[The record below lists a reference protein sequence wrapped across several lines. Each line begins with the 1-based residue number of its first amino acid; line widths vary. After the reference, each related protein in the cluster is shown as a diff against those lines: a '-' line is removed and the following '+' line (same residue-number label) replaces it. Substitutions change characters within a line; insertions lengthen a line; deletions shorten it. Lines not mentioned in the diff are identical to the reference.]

1 MSDGKI
7 FTRLKSGELREELQ
21 QAFKKSKPQNRVMI
35 VLKKLV
41 ANIILNNNEISSLMP
56 DIIPLMKIDNLE
68 IRKMCFHFIVAYA
81 RVNPKEAYEA
91 LPFLSRF
98 KDESSPILR
107 SLALRTL
114 SSVPN
119 KEFVEVTFNCIKYLL
134 KDLDP
139 HVRKGAA
146 FAVSRLYQ
154 YDPKRTEAENLID
167 DLNDL
172 LYDSNQ
178 VVVSNALAALSS
190 ITEQSKTLSLTID
203 KSHSLTLIS
212 HLSNTNEWCQIYIL
226 NSLISYVPQT
236 TEEATEL
243 IEAVIPTLQHENSSV
258 VLNAIKAIVY
268 YCNYVRSPELVIP
281 TLSKRL
287 GSSLA
292 SLLSKPAEIQF
303 LVLRNVIL
311 LLLGRRELINVD
323 VEMFFCRYDD
333 PIYVK
338 DTKLEI
344 IYLLANEKNVHT
356 VLRELEEYA
365 TEVDV
370 AMARKAIR
378 AFGNLAVKLPNAA
391 DECVNVICDLASN
404 GISYIVQESV
414 IAIKNITRKYP
425 GRFNFAIDELVKH
438 YKLVDE
444 PDAKT
449 AMIWILGQNC
459 DTISE
464 SAVILEE
471 FISNFK
477 DDPIEVQYVTLTAAT
492 KLYLKVPEK
501 GEALV
506 LKVLKWAT
514 EDVDNPDIR
523 DRGYMYWRL
532 LSSEHASGNEGNFQ
546 EVTKSIILN
555 DKPLISADNDSI
567 DVRILEELELSIGT
581 LASIYLKPLQHVF
594 RLSNKKTLRY
604 SPALQER
611 QIQKKN
617 VSETPDP
624 NTLAV
629 TKPSIRR
636 RGSSSLRVH
645 TVNTPESARSGRLSV
660 PRKASFESE
669 SSADDYSKKDSF
681 AKRISRKASIIT
693 RKGGKF

>member
-1 MSDGKI
+1 MSDGKM
-7 FTRLKSGELREELQ
+7 FTRLKSGELRAELD
-21 QAFKKSKPQNRVMI
+21 QAFKKSRPQNRVII
-35 VLKKLV
+35 VLKKVV
-41 ANIILNNNEISSLMP
+41 ANIILNNSEISSMMP
-56 DIIPLMKIDNLE
+56 EIIPLMKLDNLE
-68 IRKMCFHFIVAYA
+68 IRKMCFHFLVAYA
-81 RVNPKEAYEA
+81 RINPTEAYEA

-98 KDESSPILR
+98 KDELSPVLR

-114 SSVPN
+114 SSIPN

-134 KDLDP
+134 KDSDP
-139 HVRKGAA
+139 QVRKAAA

-154 YDPKRTEAENLID
+154 YDPKRAETESLID
-167 DLNDL
+167 ELNDL
-172 LYDSNQ
+172 LYDDNQ
-178 VVVSNALAALSS
+178 AVVSNALAALSS

-203 KSHSLTLIS
+203 KAHSLTLIKY
-212 HLSNTNEWCQIYIL
+212 LSNTNEWCQIYIL
-226 NSLISYVPQT
+226 NSLVSYVPQT
-236 TEEATEL
+236 IDEATEL
-243 IEAVIPTLQHENSSV
+243 IEAVIPILQHENSSV

-281 TLSKRL
+281 TLPKRL

-292 SLLSKPAEIQF
+292 SLLAKAAEIQF

-311 LLLGRRELINVD
+311 LLLGRKELISVD
-323 VEMFFCRYDD
+323 VEIFFCRYDD

-391 DECVNVICDLASN
+391 DECVDVICDLASN

-414 IAIKNITRKYP
+414 IAIKNILRKYP
-425 GRFNFAIDELVKH
+425 GRFNFAIDELIKH
-438 YKLVDE
+438 YKLIDE

-449 AMIWILGQNC
+449 AMIWILGQYCEN
-459 DTISE
+459 ISE
-464 SAVILEE
+464 SSIILEE

-477 DDPIEVQYVTLTAAT
+477 EDPIEVQYVTLTAAT

-532 LSSEHASGNEGNFQ
+532 LSSEHANGINGSFQ
-546 EVTKSIILN
+546 QVTKSIILN
-555 DKPLISADNDSI
+555 DKPLITADNDNI
-567 DVRILEELELSIGT
+567 DVRILEELELNIGT
-581 LASIYLKPLQHVF
+581 LASIYLKPLQQVF
-594 RLSNKKTLRY
+594 RLAHKKTLTY

-611 QIQKKN
+611 QIVKEKAT
-617 VSETPDP
+617 EADP
-624 NTLAV
+624 NTIS
-629 TKPSIRR
+629 TRKPSIRR
-636 RGSSSLRVH
+636 RGSSSMRVP
-645 TVNTPESARSGRLSV
+645 TERSRKQSI
-660 PRKASFESE
+660 PRQASFDSQISDE
-669 SSADDYSKKDSF
+669 YKKDSF

-693 RKGGKF
+693 RKGKF